1 MRREEHKS
9 YEQAP
14 CYPPRQARWRTSS
27 LTFCLRCLSQ
37 EHSKPPQDIAFV
49 RTIRISFPEG
59 NFSARPWREREP
71 WWVGR
76 GYREL
81 PCHPRRCEVRR
92 LNEDP
97 FRFHLVFPPA
107 SDH

>member
-1 MRREEHKS
+1 MFCRDGINECLGEGWFGILILWQRSLDMRREEHKS

-37 EHSKPPQDIAFV
+37 QHSKPPQDIAFV

-59 NFSARPWREREP
+59 NFSSRPWWERGP

-81 PCHPRRCEVRR
+81 P
-92 LNEDP
+92 
-97 FRFHLVFPPA
+97 
-107 SDH
+107 